1 MTNTTIEINQ
11 INTFLDDVVQK
22 VGEGM
27 EYIDAIQLTMLVN
40 DGEVVRL
47 ASISIDKYQE
57 ATYEITE
64 LSKQENVDECALAS
78 MGTLWHGE
86 NFEGNAEQMSCTLEE
101 TFLDSLYFILKYAES
116 KTPLEDALKA
126 NDRVCGDKTAR
137 AKIIQLAFPTNKD
150 ESN

>member
-1 MTNTTIEINQ
+1 MDEKLEIAAFIEDVKQ
-11 INTFLDDVVQK
+11 KLD
-22 VGEGM
+22 EGM
-27 EYIDAIQLTMLVN
+27 EYIDAVQLTMLV
-40 DGEVVRL
+40 DGGEKARL

-86 NFEGNAEQMSCTLEE
+86 NFEGNNKQMSCTQEE
-101 TFLDSLYFILKYAES
+101 TFLDSLYFILKYAKSEN
-116 KTPLEDALKA
+116 PLEEALKA

-137 AKIIQLAFPTNKD
+137 AKAIQLAF
-150 ESN
+150 SN